1 LDRRERKGKGK
12 DVELIEIQNIYAVW
26 ENDYGVDKR

>member
-12 DVELIEIQNIYAVW
+12 DVELIEIQNIYAVAK
-26 ENDYGVDKR
+26 NDYGVDKR